1 MVELF
6 PVSKSSRLALIS
18 CLKWCSFQV
27 MKKNKHALQKK
38 SQRLCETFDSHVI
51 NKSFLRPILKI
62 TPEPEVYIKW
72 TSFRFFHL
80 LNTHPVCSLQI
91 QLFLLTP
98 HCQERFTRR
107 NFCDSV
113 TEIPY
118 WWRKICLETCQEL
131 WLVNLVVI
139 LFYLL
144 FTNERRKTKCHKGQM

>member
-27 MKKNKHALQKK
+27 MKKNKHALQEKG
-38 SQRLCETFDSHVI
+38 RLCETFDSHVI
-51 NKSFLRPILKI
+51 NKSFLCPLLKI

-72 TSFRFFHL
+72 TSFRFVHL
-80 LNTHPVCSLQI
+80 LNTHPVFSLQI
-91 QLFLLTP
+91 QPFLLTP
-98 HCQERFTRR
+98 HCQGCFTRR
-107 NFCDSV
+107 NFCDSA
-113 TEIPY
+113 TETPY

-144 FTNERRKTKCHKGQM
+144 FTNERQKTKCHKVQM